1 LLLVLLLLPLPCRND
16 LYTSSL
22 LLRRLLSFAAEAE
35 VDAGTEAGALPWLDA
50 DEEEVVEEE
59 GDAAAVEED
68 SHPASL

>member
-1 LLLVLLLLPLPCRND
+1 MLLVLLLLPLPCRND
-16 LYTSSL
+16 LYTSS